1 MSMGGGF
8 HPALNRME
16 RFFSILG
23 EGGGKMS
30 ETQASSEESKVFKE
44 KSGCC
49 GPWEFSIKE
58 TADGLTIN
66 IKGDTER
73 LRARREAIEAFK
85 EFERKARKAGF
96 VHPLVHF
103 FAAKR
108 DEK

>member
-1 MSMGGGF
+1 
-8 HPALNRME
+8 
-16 RFFSILG
+16 
-23 EGGGKMS
+23 MS
-30 ETQASSEESKVFKE
+30 ESRTADAENAEGKE
-44 KSGCC
+44 KTGSW

-58 TADGLTIN
+58 TEEGFMIN
-66 IKGDTER
+66 VKGDVER
-73 LRARREAIEAFK
+73 MRARREAIEAFK